1 MQFTVMSIKTRKTN
15 MKQRT
20 LALLFFFLITFVGIE
35 SLKAQQNTVKQ
46 DETIFI
52 WGGDINTKFVQY
64 VADLTKKEHPK
75 ICYLPTAS
83 GDNPDNI
90 KYWENICN
98 TLKLDT
104 VMLKVWVSSSEKNQ
118 SFEDILLHSDAIV
131 VGGGN
136 TLNMLGI
143 WKAQGIDTILE
154 KALRNGIILSGGSAG
169 SICWFQNGIS
179 DSRPVNLSIV
189 KGLGL
194 LPFSNCPHY
203 SQEARKDFYHQMIK
217 DGKMSSGYATDE
229 LAGILFKN
237 GKAVKSISQSD
248 IHNSYFVNLEKGE
261 IKETKLIS
269 EILLRK
275 NALPEG
281 SYSSRFIKKKIKDLL
296 DSNDSSSPISA
307 YVSEM
312 KTLKL
317 NKENISALEKNNVL
331 EIDIEKV
338 FIYKNKIAGVVN
350 NAYLDSFGYGMWY
363 FYNCNGIWTSM
374 GEDIGGKTIFES
386 EITFREKAEA
396 IIKKAEE
403 KLNCH

>member
-1 MQFTVMSIKTRKTN
+1 MFEAIKTRETN
-15 MKQRT
+15 MKQKTFT
-20 LALLFFFLITFVGIE
+20 LLIFFLLTFVGIE
-35 SLKAQQNTVKQ
+35 SLKAQQYKDKQ
-46 DETIFI
+46 DETIFV
-52 WGGDINTKFVQY
+52 WGRDINTKFVQY

-83 GDNPDNI
+83 GDNLDNI

-98 TLKLDT
+98 RLQLDT
-104 VMLKVWVSSSEKNQ
+104 IILKVWVSSSEKNQ
-118 SFEDILLHSDAIV
+118 PFEDILLNSDAIV

-154 KALRNGIILSGGSAG
+154 KALKNGIILSGGSAG

-189 KGLGL
+189 KGLGF

-203 SQEARKDFYHQMIK
+203 SQEARKDLYHQMIK
-217 DGKMSSGYATDE
+217 DGKMNSGYATDG

-237 GKAVKSISQSD
+237 GKAVKSVSQSD
-248 IHNSYFVNLEKGE
+248 IHNSYFVNLKKGK
-261 IKETKLIS
+261 IKETKLKS

-281 SYSSRFIKKKIKDLL
+281 SYSSQSIKKKINDLL
-296 DSNDSSSPISA
+296 DSNGSSSPINACISDIR
-307 YVSEM
+307 
-312 KTLKL
+312 TLRL
-317 NKENISALEKNNVL
+317 SKENMSESEKAKVL
-331 EIDIEKV
+331 DIGVEKI
-338 FIYKNKIAGVVN
+338 FIYQNKIAGIVN

-363 FYNCNGIWTSM
+363 FYNCNGVWRSM

-386 EITFREKAEA
+386 EITFREKAET
-396 IIKKAEE
+396 IIKRAEE

>member
-1 MQFTVMSIKTRKTN
+1 MAIKTRETN
-15 MKQRT
+15 MKQRAFT
-20 LALLFFFLITFVGIE
+20 LLIFLLFIFVGIE
-35 SLKAQQNTVKQ
+35 SLKAQQNADRQ
-46 DETIFI
+46 DEIIFI

-98 TLKLDT
+98 TLQLDT
-104 VMLKVWVSSSEKNQ
+104 IILKVWVSSSEKNQ
-118 SFEDILLHSDAIV
+118 SFEEILLNSDAIV

-143 WKAQGIDTILE
+143 WKAQGIDNILK
-154 KALRNGIILSGGSAG
+154 KALKNGIILSGGSAG

-189 KGLGL
+189 KGLGF
-194 LPFSNCPHY
+194 LPYSNCPHY
-203 SQEARKDFYHQMIK
+203 SQESRRNLYHQMIK
-217 DGKMSSGYATDE
+217 DGKMNSGYTTDE

-237 GKAVKSISQSD
+237 GKAIKSISQSD
-248 IHNSYFVNLEKGE
+248 IHNSYFVNHEKGE
-261 IKETKLIS
+261 IKEIKLKP
-269 EILLRK
+269 EILHGK

-281 SYSSRFIKKKIKDLL
+281 SYSSQFIKKKINDLL
-296 DSNDSSSPISA
+296 DSNDSSSPINA

-317 NKENISALEKNNVL
+317 NKENISESEKNKVL
-331 EIDIEKV
+331 EINIEKI

-350 NAYLDSFGYGMWY
+350 NAYLNSFGYGMWY

-374 GEDIGGKTIFES
+374 GEDLGGKTIFES
-386 EITFREKAEA
+386 EIKFREKAET
-396 IIKKAEE
+396 IIKQAEE

>member
-1 MQFTVMSIKTRKTN
+1 MFEAIKTRETN
-15 MKQRT
+15 MKQKTFT
-20 LALLFFFLITFVGIE
+20 LLIFFLLTFVGIE
-35 SLKAQQNTVKQ
+35 SLKAQQYKDKQ
-46 DETIFI
+46 DETIFV
-52 WGGDINTKFVQY
+52 WGRDINTKFVQY

-98 TLKLDT
+98 RLQLDT
-104 VMLKVWVSSSEKNQ
+104 IILKVWVSSSEKNQ
-118 SFEDILLHSDAIV
+118 SFEDILLNSDAIV

-143 WKAQGIDTILE
+143 WKVQGIDTVLE
-154 KALRNGIILSGGSAG
+154 KALKNGIILSGGSAG

-189 KGLGL
+189 KGLGF

-203 SQEARKDFYHQMIK
+203 SQEARKDLYHQMIK
-217 DGKMSSGYATDE
+217 DGKMNSGYATDG

-237 GKAVKSISQSD
+237 GKAVKSVSQSD
-248 IHNSYFVNLEKGE
+248 IHNSYFVNLKKGK
-261 IKETKLIS
+261 IKETKLKS

-281 SYSSRFIKKKIKDLL
+281 SYSSQSIKKKIKDLL
-296 DSNDSSSPISA
+296 DSDDSSSPISG

-317 NKENISALEKNNVL
+317 NKENISES
-331 EIDIEKV
+331 EKV
-338 FIYKNKIAGVVN
+338 KVLDIGVEKIFIYKNKIAGVVN
-350 NAYLDSFGYGMWY
+350 DAFLDSFGYGMWY
-363 FYNCNGIWTSM
+363 FYNCNGVWKSM

-386 EITFREKAEA
+386 EITFREKAET
-396 IIKKAEE
+396 IIKRAEE

>member
-1 MQFTVMSIKTRKTN
+1 
-15 MKQRT
+15 MKQR
-20 LALLFFFLITFVGIE
+20 ASILLIFLLLTFIGIE

-90 KYWENICN
+90 KYWEIICN
-98 TLKLDT
+98 TLQLDT
-104 VMLKVWVSSSEKNQ
+104 IILKVWVSSSDKNQ
-118 SFEDILLHSDAIV
+118 SFEEILLNSDAIV

-143 WKAQGIDTILE
+143 WKAQGIDNILR
-154 KALRNGIILSGGSAG
+154 KALKNGIILSGGSAG

-189 KGLGL
+189 KGLGF
-194 LPFSNCPHY
+194 LPYSNCPHY
-203 SQEARKDFYHQMIK
+203 LQKSRKNLFHQMIK
-217 DGKMSSGYATDE
+217 DGKMNSGYATDE

-237 GKAVKSISQSD
+237 GKSVKFISQSD
-248 IHNSYFVNLEKGE
+248 IHNSYFVDLEKGK
-261 IKETKLIS
+261 IKEAKLKS
-269 EILLRK
+269 EILLKK
-275 NALPEG
+275 NALTEG
-281 SYSSRFIKKKIKDLL
+281 SYSSQSIKKKINDLL
-296 DSNDSSSPISA
+296 DSNNSPLPIIA

-317 NKENISALEKNNVL
+317 NKENISESEKNKVL
-331 EIDIEKV
+331 DIGIEKI
-338 FIYKNKIAGVVN
+338 FIYKNEIAGIVN

-363 FYNCNGIWTSM
+363 FYNCNGIWISM

-386 EITFREKAEA
+386 EIKFREKAEV
-396 IIKKAEE
+396 IIKQAEE

>member
-1 MQFTVMSIKTRKTN
+1 MT
-15 MKQRT
+15 QRT
-20 LALLFFFLITFVGIE
+20 LTLLLILLLSFIGTE

-46 DETIFI
+46 DETIFV

-83 GDNPDNI
+83 ADNPDNI

-98 TLKLDT
+98 RLQLDT
-104 VMLKVWVSSSEKNQ
+104 LILKVWVSSSDKNQ
-118 SFEDILLHSDAIV
+118 SFEDILLNSDAIV

-143 WKAQGIDTILE
+143 WKAQGIDNILK
-154 KALRNGIILSGGSAG
+154 KALKNGIILSGGSAG

-189 KGLGL
+189 KGLGF

-203 SQEARKDFYHQMIK
+203 SQESRKDLYHQMIK
-217 DGKMSSGYATDE
+217 NRKMNPGYATDE
-229 LAGILFKN
+229 LSGILFKN

-248 IHNSYFVNLEKGE
+248 LHKAYFVNRKKGI
-261 IKETKLIS
+261 IKETKLKS
-269 EILLRK
+269 DFLLKK

-281 SYSSRFIKKKIKDLL
+281 SYSSQSIKKKINDLL
-296 DSNDSSSPISA
+296 DSNDSSSPMNACISDIK
-307 YVSEM
+307 SIR
-312 KTLKL
+312 L
-317 NKENISALEKNNVL
+317 NKENMSESAKKKVL
-331 EIDIEKV
+331 DMGIEKI
-338 FIYKNKIAGVVN
+338 FIYQNKIAGIVN

-363 FYNCNGIWTSM
+363 YYNCNGIWKSM

-386 EITFREKAEA
+386 EITFREKAKT
-396 IIKKAEE
+396 IIKKAEN
-403 KLNCH
+403 KLNCR

>member
-1 MQFTVMSIKTRKTN
+1 MFEAIKTRETN
-15 MKQRT
+15 MKQKTFT
-20 LALLFFFLITFVGIE
+20 LLIFFLLTFVGIE
-35 SLKAQQNTVKQ
+35 SLKAQQYKDKQ
-46 DETIFI
+46 DETIFV
-52 WGGDINTKFVQY
+52 WGRDINTKFVQY

-98 TLKLDT
+98 RLQLDT
-104 VMLKVWVSSSEKNQ
+104 IILKVWVSSSEKNQ
-118 SFEDILLHSDAIV
+118 SFEDILLNSDAIV

-143 WKAQGIDTILE
+143 WKAQGIDTVLE
-154 KALRNGIILSGGSAG
+154 KALKNGIILSGGSAG

-189 KGLGL
+189 KGLGF

-203 SQEARKDFYHQMIK
+203 SQEARKDLYHQMIK
-217 DGKMSSGYATDE
+217 DGKMNSGYATDG

-237 GKAVKSISQSD
+237 GKAVKSVSQSD
-248 IHNSYFVNLEKGE
+248 IHNSYFVNLKKGK
-261 IKETKLIS
+261 IKETKLKS

-281 SYSSRFIKKKIKDLL
+281 SYSSQSIKKKIKDLL
-296 DSNDSSSPISA
+296 DSDDSSSPISG

-317 NKENISALEKNNVL
+317 NKENISES
-331 EIDIEKV
+331 EKV
-338 FIYKNKIAGVVN
+338 KVLDIGVEKIFIYQNKIAGVVN
-350 NAYLDSFGYGMWY
+350 DAFLDSFGYGMWY
-363 FYNCNGIWTSM
+363 FYNCNGVWKSM

-386 EITFREKAEA
+386 EITFREKAET
-396 IIKKAEE
+396 IIKRAEE